1 MPIDLKTALGAE
13 LPSQEF
19 AWTPSDVQ
27 LYHLGLGAGERWTDA
42 GELRYLDD
50 KQPQVLPTFA
60 TVAPTMRLTDPPKV
74 SYPGVEIELAK
85 VVHGSQE
92 IVVHRP
98 IPAEG
103 KATATGRVTELWDK
117 GSAAVLTRELTI
129 VGFDGEP
136 LWTDRSSIFAKGE
149 GGFGGERGPSNKV
162 ELPDRAPDFE
172 VLTPTL
178 PQQALLYRM
187 CGDRN
192 PLHSDPGFAEAA
204 GFPNP
209 ILHGLCTYGLVCKA
223 ATDTVLDSD
232 ASRVAGFRARFAGVL
247 FPGETIRSRIWRA
260 GNELIIG
267 ATVVEREDAAV
278 LGDVRLT
285 IAD

>member
-19 AWTPSDVQ
+19 SWAPSDVQ
-27 LYHLGLGAGERWTDA
+27 LYHLGLGAGARWTDP

-50 KQPQVLPTFA
+50 KRPQVLPSFA
-60 TVAPTMRLTDPPKV
+60 TVATTLGDTEPPKV
-74 SYPGVEIELAK
+74 EYPGVTIDLAK

-98 IPAEG
+98 IPATG
-103 KATATGRVTELWDK
+103 KATATGKVTELWDK

-129 VGFDGEP
+129 TDSEGEP
-136 LWTDRSSIFAKGE
+136 LWTDISSIFAKGE

-162 ELPDRAPDFE
+162 ELPDRTPDFE
-172 VLTPTL
+172 ILTPTL

-192 PLHSDPGFAEAA
+192 PLHSDPEFARGA

-209 ILHGLCTYGLVCKA
+209 ILHGLCSYGLVCKA

-232 ASRVAGFRARFAGVL
+232 SGRVTGFRARFAGVL
-247 FPGETIRSRIWRA
+247 YPGETIRSRIWRE
-260 GNELIIG
+260 GNELTIA
-267 ATVVEREDAAV
+267 ATVVERDDAAV
-278 LGDVRLT
+278 LSGVRLT
-285 IAD
+285 FTD